1 MSLFI
6 ASLNSGS
13 NGNCYYVGNHQEAV
27 LIDVGISCREVE
39 KRLKRLN
46 LELSKIKAVF
56 ISHEHSDHIKGLR
69 VFSKKHRI
77 PVFIS
82 EKTMGG
88 CRFVLTDS
96 PVHPLDYLQSVYVGE
111 IRVTPFTKCH
121 DAADPCSFLVE
132 YAGTR
137 IGIFTDIGTTCANVV
152 RYFRQCHAAFLES
165 NYDEV
170 MLAEGSYPYH
180 LKARIRGGKGHLS
193 NDEALKLFVEHRHTS
208 MTHLILSHLSA
219 NNNRPDLVERLFKEN
234 AGGVEICV
242 APRHQETPLF
252 EIFGDG
258 ISKKTAAIERMT
270 QLALF

>member
-13 NGNCYYVGNHQEAV
+13 NGNCYYVGNRKEAV

-39 KRLKRLN
+39 KRLKRLD
-46 LELSKIKAVF
+46 LDLSGIKAVF

-88 CRFVLTDS
+88 CRFVLTES
-96 PVHPLDYLQSVYVGE
+96 PVHALDYLQSVSVGE
-111 IRVTPFTKCH
+111 IRVTPFSKCH
-121 DAADPCSFLVE
+121 DAADPCSFMVE
-132 YAGTR
+132 YEGTR
-137 IGIFTDIGTTCANVV
+137 IGIFTDIGTACANVV

-193 NDEALKLFVEHRHTS
+193 NDEALRLFIEHRHSS

-219 NNNRPDLVERLFKEN
+219 NNNHPDLVERLFKEN

-252 EIFGDG
+252 EIFGEG
-258 ISKKTAAIERMT
+258 ISKKTATIEKMT
-270 QLALF
+270 QLVLF